1 MRKTLMY
8 RRSLVTV
15 SIVLAVCIVAL
26 PCTADVI
33 KIVVDD
39 TIHPIV
45 VEYIGRAIQ
54 EAERTHADAL
64 LIEINTPGGLA
75 SSTRE
80 IVQEILASKVPV
92 IVYVTPTGG
101 FAASAGFYILESA
114 DVAAMVP
121 GSNTG
126 AAHPVVLGVTMDP
139 VMKDKLENDSAA
151 LLRSYSG
158 KRGRNVEVAE
168 SAVRQSKSFSA
179 DEALSNH
186 LIDYIAKDEND
197 LLKQIDGKTVTRFD
211 DSKAV
216 LHVAGKPIRF
226 YELTLRQ
233 RLLSWLMDPNIASI
247 LFTIGMLALYA
258 EFNHPG
264 AIVPGVVGF
273 VFILLALFALHLLPT
288 RYEALILIVGAFVL
302 FALEAKFQSHGA
314 LGVGGVV
321 MMILGM
327 LLLVD
332 GPIPEMRVKL
342 ITALAVSI
350 PLGLITVFL
359 MTIAIK
365 ARRNKITTGQEGLI
379 GEIGVVEAPLTPAGK
394 VFVHGELW
402 DAVAPTAVD
411 AGSNVVVRKVQDL
424 KLYVEPAASADRTAV

>member
-1 MRKTLMY
+1 MRKIVMY
-8 RRSLVTV
+8 RRSLVTL
-15 SIVLAVCIVAL
+15 SIVLAFCFSSLSASAEVL
-26 PCTADVI
+26 

-92 IVYVTPTGG
+92 IVYVTPSGG
-101 FAASAGFYILESA
+101 YAASAGFYILESA
-114 DVAAMVP
+114 DVAAMAP
-121 GSNTG
+121 GTNTG
-126 AAHPVVLGVTMDP
+126 AAHPVRGDGRTMDP
-139 VMKDKLENDSAA
+139 VMKDKVENDAAA

-158 KRGRNVEVAE
+158 KRGRNSEVAE

-186 LIDYIAKDEND
+186 LIEYIAKDEDD
-197 LLKQIDGKTVTRFD
+197 LFKQLDGKTVTRFD
-211 DSKAV
+211 DSKV
-216 LHVAGKPIRF
+216 VIHVAGKPVRF
-226 YELTLRQ
+226 YPLTLRQ
-233 RLLSWLMDPNIASI
+233 QLLSWLLDPNIASI
-247 LFTIGMLALYA
+247 LFTIGLLALYA

-273 VFILLALFALHLLPT
+273 ICILLALFALHLLPT

-302 FALEAKFQSHGA
+302 FGLEAKFQSHGA
-314 LGVGGVV
+314 LGIGGAV
-321 MMILGM
+321 MMVLGM

-332 GPIPEMRVKL
+332 GPIPQMRVKL
-342 ITALAVSI
+342 VTALAVTLPI
-350 PLGLITVFL
+350 AAITIFL

-365 ARRNKITTGQEGLI
+365 ARRNKVVTGQEALI

-402 DAVAPTAVD
+402 DAVAPTTIET
-411 AGSNVVVRKVQDL
+411 GRNVVVRKVQDL
-424 KLYVEPAASADRTAV
+424 KLYVEPQN

>member
-1 MRKTLMY
+1 MRKKFMY
-8 RRSLVTV
+8 RRSLVTL
-15 SIVLAVCIVAL
+15 SIVLAFFFGSLSASAEVL
-26 PCTADVI
+26 

-92 IVYVTPTGG
+92 IVYVAPSGG
-101 FAASAGFYILESA
+101 YAASAGFYILESA
-114 DVAAMVP
+114 DVAAMSP
-121 GSNTG
+121 GTNTG
-126 AAHPVVLGVTMDP
+126 AAHPVRGDGGTMDP
-139 VMKDKLENDSAA
+139 VMKDKVENDAAA

-158 KRGRNVEVAE
+158 KRGRNSEVAE
-168 SAVRQSKSFSA
+168 TAVRQSKSFSA

-186 LIDYIAKDEND
+186 LIEYIAKDQDE
-197 LLKQIDGKTVTRFD
+197 LFKQLDGKTVTRFD
-211 DSKAV
+211 DSKV
-216 LHVAGKPIRF
+216 VIRVAGKPVRF
-226 YELTLRQ
+226 YPLTLRQ
-233 RLLSWLMDPNIASI
+233 QLLSWLLDPNIASI
-247 LFTIGMLALYA
+247 LFTIGLLALYA

-273 VFILLALFALHLLPT
+273 ICILLALFALHLLPT
-288 RYEALILIVGAFVL
+288 RYEAMILIVGAFVL
-302 FALEAKFQSHGA
+302 FGLEAKFQSHGA
-314 LGVGGVV
+314 LGIGGAV
-321 MMILGM
+321 MMVLGM

-332 GPIPEMRVKL
+332 GPIPQMRVKL
-342 ITALAVSI
+342 VTALAVTLPI
-350 PLGLITVFL
+350 AGITIFL

-365 ARRNKITTGQEGLI
+365 ARRNKIVTGQEALI

-394 VFVHGELW
+394 VFLHGELW
-402 DAVAPTAVD
+402 DAVAPTTIET
-411 AGSNVVVRKVQDL
+411 GRNVVVRKVQDL
-424 KLYVEPAASADRTAV
+424 KLYVEPQN

>member
-1 MRKTLMY
+1 MY
-8 RRSLVTV
+8 RRSLVTL
-15 SIVLAVCIVAL
+15 SIVLAFCFSSLSASAEVL
-26 PCTADVI
+26 

-92 IVYVTPTGG
+92 IVYVTPSGG
-101 FAASAGFYILESA
+101 YAASAGFYILESA
-114 DVAAMVP
+114 DVAAMAP
-121 GSNTG
+121 GTNTG
-126 AAHPVVLGVTMDP
+126 AAHPVRGDGRTMDP
-139 VMKDKLENDSAA
+139 VMKDKVENDAAA

-158 KRGRNVEVAE
+158 KRGRNSEVAE

-186 LIDYIAKDEND
+186 LIEYIAKDEDD
-197 LLKQIDGKTVTRFD
+197 LFKQLDGKTVTRFD
-211 DSKAV
+211 DSKV
-216 LHVAGKPIRF
+216 VIHVAGKPVRF
-226 YELTLRQ
+226 YPLTLRQ
-233 RLLSWLMDPNIASI
+233 QLLSWLLDPNIASI
-247 LFTIGMLALYA
+247 LFTIGLLALYA

-273 VFILLALFALHLLPT
+273 ICILLALFALHLLPT

-302 FALEAKFQSHGA
+302 FGLEAKFQSHGA
-314 LGVGGVV
+314 LGIGGAV
-321 MMILGM
+321 MMVLGM

-332 GPIPEMRVKL
+332 GPIPQMRVKL
-342 ITALAVSI
+342 VTALAVTLPI
-350 PLGLITVFL
+350 AAITIFL

-365 ARRNKITTGQEGLI
+365 ARRNKVVTGQEALI

-402 DAVAPTAVD
+402 DAVAPTTIET
-411 AGSNVVVRKVQDL
+411 GRNVVVRKVQDL
-424 KLYVEPAASADRTAV
+424 KLYVEPQN

>member
-1 MRKTLMY
+1 MY

-26 PCTADVI
+26 PCSADVI

-197 LLKQIDGKTVTRFD
+197 LFKQIDGKTVTRFD
-211 DSKAV
+211 DTKAI
-216 LHVAGKPIRF
+216 LHLAGKPVRL
-226 YELTLRQ
+226 YDLTVRQ
-233 RLLSWLMDPNIASI
+233 HILSWLMDPNIAFLI
-247 LFTIGMLALYA
+247 LVVGVLALYV

-264 AIVPGVVGF
+264 AIVPGIVGF
-273 VFILLALFALHLLPT
+273 IFVLLALFALNILPV
-288 RYEALILIVGAFVL
+288 RYAALGMILGAFVL
-302 FALEAKFQSHGA
+302 FALEAKFQTHGA
-314 LGVGGVV
+314 LTAGGIAIMV
-321 MMILGM
+321 LGA

-332 GPIPEMRVKL
+332 APIPEMRVKL
-342 ITALAVSI
+342 VTALAVSI

-365 ARRNKITTGQEGLI
+365 ARRNKITTGQEGLV

-402 DAVAPTAVD
+402 DAVAPTSVD

-424 KLYVEPAASADRTAV
+424 KLYVEPAASADRTAG